1 MELEAVEGASA
12 ASGDAALRQ
21 TQEMLDRAF
30 DEFDVADLLEEHAD
44 LVCDMSEKIQQ
55 LEQGLE
61 SRTVIGK
68 ALGICIERYGISE
81 EQAFQFL
88 VRISQDQN
96 VKLRDVAA
104 RLVDTTVH
112 HNEDSAESQTQH

>member
-1 MELEAVEGASA
+1 MTA
-12 ASGDAALRQ
+12 DAADDTARVSSEDLRHTKQ
-21 TQEMLDRAF
+21 RLDTEF
-30 DEFDVADLLEEHAD
+30 DEFDVADLLEAHAD
-44 LVCDMSEKIQQ
+44 LVLDLTQQINQ

-68 ALGICIERYGISE
+68 AIGICIERYNINE

-88 VRISQDQN
+88 VRISQQHN

-104 RLVDTTVH
+104 RLVETTVQQ
-112 HNEDSAESQTQH
+112 NGESTND

>member
-1 MELEAVEGASA
+1 MTA
-12 ASGDAALRQ
+12 DAADGTARVSSEDLRH
-21 TQEMLDRAF
+21 TQQLDTEL
-30 DEFDVADLLEEHAD
+30 DEFDVADLLEAHAD
-44 LVCDMSEKIQQ
+44 LVLDLTQQINQ

-68 ALGICIERYGISE
+68 AIGICMERYNISD

-88 VRISQDQN
+88 VRMSQNHN

-104 RLVDTTVH
+104 RLLEPT
-112 HNEDSAESQTQH
+112 ERQHAQGMEA